1 MCLSRAFVASR
12 LQQNRRRSTST
23 ATRHN
28 PTVLVQ
34 KPESQPRNGFRSLAA
49 ANEKLKNKEKN
60 GTRDL
65 QYKNRGE
72 WAELKTEEESAP
84 PCKQTTAAR
93 LENPAQCAF
102 KSDDNVLRFAV
113 WFSERGVSTVIPGGR
128 AGWKR
133 GGPR

>member
-84 PCKQTTAAR
+84 
-93 LENPAQCAF
+93 LVN
-102 KSDDNVLRFAV
+102 
-113 WFSERGVSTVIPGGR
+113 
-128 AGWKR
+128 KR
-133 GGPR
+133 PRQG